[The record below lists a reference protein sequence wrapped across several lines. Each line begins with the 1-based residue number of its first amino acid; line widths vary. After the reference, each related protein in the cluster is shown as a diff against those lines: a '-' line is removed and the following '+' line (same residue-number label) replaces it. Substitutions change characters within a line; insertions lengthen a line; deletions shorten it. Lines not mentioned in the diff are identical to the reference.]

1 MVLHPVVVDGGVVI
15 TIRVEV
21 GLTSDDMKR
30 SVARLTILRAAH
42 DGTDRLRGID
52 LYHRWASITD
62 EWRRGNHSGAGE

>member
-1 MVLHPVVVDGGVVI
+1 MKVRLAPDN
-15 TIRVEV
+15 VEGSV
-21 GLTSDDMKR
+21 TSPRK
-30 SVARLTILRAAH
+30 LGRAN